1 MKLWNKCIC
10 LTSRKTL
17 IVLATLLISTLM
29 LAAVWS
35 EKEPIG
41 PVEQPEEIIE
51 EVEIWVPTKEDIAYQ
66 DSMYQIILQTQNDV
80 DTIKVQVQ
88 QIIKRLDDVK

>member
-1 MKLWNKCIC
+1 MKIWNKCIC

-35 EKEPIG
+35 EKELIEPIVE
-41 PVEQPEEIIE
+41 PVVEQSEEE
-51 EVEIWVPTKEDIAYQ
+51 MWVPTKEDIAYQ
-66 DSMYQIILQTQNDV
+66 DSMYQIILNTQNDV

-88 QIIKRLDDVK
+88 QIIKRLDDVQ

>member
-1 MKLWNKCIC
+1 MKIWNKCIC

-17 IVLATLLISTLM
+17 IILATLLISTLM

-51 EVEIWVPTKEDIAYQ
+51 EVEIWIPTIEDIAYQ

-88 QIIKRLDDVK
+88 QIIKRLDDVQ